1 VRGTIPHRSLPLRE
15 SPYNRT
21 TYHARPLRHI
31 FSSLAVFLV
40 VPRAIQSGC
49 PCGPICLSPPP
60 LSGHLSCRGL
70 PGPPAPVERPGLPTR
85 LRTELWGTCGGGA
98 SPKLRMFSSRQK
110 RSLFR
115 TAYGS
120 ASPAPL
126 GSVRQRGRCDESGT
140 HRHRIPGQDGPA
152 FLACLGPH
160 NLGARLVDA
169 SWSASESGGKRSY
182 GAMRCRVAA
191 PSRQTV
197 AQLAVKR
204 QLLRRTPANG
214 GAHAVGV
221 SGSDSRFLERPQTL
235 TNPRSRL

>member
-1 VRGTIPHRSLPLRE
+1 MSLRAYLSISTSTLRAPL
-15 SPYNRT
+15 
-21 TYHARPLRHI
+21 
-31 FSSLAVFLV
+31 
-40 VPRAIQSGC
+40 
-49 PCGPICLSPPP
+49 
-60 LSGHLSCRGL
+60 L

-120 ASPAPL
+120 ASHAPL

-191 PSRQTV
+191 PEQ
-197 AQLAVKR
+197 
-204 QLLRRTPANG
+204 ANG
-214 GAHAVGV
+214 CPVGSKATV
-221 SGSDSRFLERPQTL
+221 TEK
-235 TNPRSRL
+235 NPSEWRRARSWGIWLG